1 MEVVLL
7 VPRSSLNHS
16 SLTPCMCVR
25 MVCLCVRMHNTQ
37 AYLISCAFANKC
49 AHMRLMHRFLTTTP
63 SPTMLLLSVIVFSL
77 SLPLSLPVSLPSS
90 LPFHL
95 LPRTHLR
102 ALSHLVSLSLTCAL
116 SHTFSVSLSLTAFS
130 HAFLGFQGCGTEQL
144 PAPMSPSDTR
154 KDIYSRTS
162 AKTSRFFIPHDPC
175 TRKNVHLMM

>member
-1 MEVVLL
+1 
-7 VPRSSLNHS
+7 
-16 SLTPCMCVR
+16 
-25 MVCLCVRMHNTQ
+25 MHNTQ
-37 AYLISCAFANKC
+37 AYLISCACANKC
-49 AHMRLMHRFLTTTP
+49 AYMRLMHRFLTTTP

-144 PAPMSPSDTR
+144 PAPMSPSDTG

-162 AKTSRFFIPHDPC
+162 GKTSRFFIPHQGKPVAFSYHI
-175 TRKNVHLMM
+175 RKNQLLFHTT